1 MVLVTAEDRRRI
13 AEAIALAERDTAG
26 EIVAVIAP
34 DSGSYWHVP
43 FLWAGLVALAL
54 PWPLIF
60 WTWWPIERIYLVQL
74 AVYAGL
80 LLVLAH
86 RPLRLALAPRSLR
99 HARAHRRAV
108 GQFLAQNLYTGV
120 GNTGVLIFVSV
131 AEGFA
136 EILADSAIHAKVPTA
151 EWDAIVADLTEH
163 IGRGRAADGFVR
175 AIRVL
180 GEHLARHYPPRQGV
194 AKSLANHLIVLP
206 PV

>member
-1 MVLVTAEDRRRI
+1 MVLVTAEDKRRI
-13 AEAIALAERDTAG
+13 ADAIARAERETAG

-34 DSGSYWHVP
+34 ESGSYWHVP
-43 FLWAGLVALAL
+43 FLWAGLVALAV

-74 AVYAGL
+74 AVFAC
-80 LLVLAH
+80 LLVVLSH
-86 RPLRLALAPRSLR
+86 RPLRLALVPRALR

-108 GQFLAQNLYTGV
+108 GQFLAQNLYTSV

-131 AEGFA
+131 AEGYA
-136 EILADSAIHAKVPTA
+136 EILADSAIHAKVPKA

-163 IGRGRAADGFVR
+163 IGRGQPADGFVR
-175 AIRVL
+175 AIAAI
-180 GEHLARHYPPRQGV
+180 GEHLARHYPPRQEV